1 MVSDG
6 TYVATVDRIEEGR
19 AVVLVERDGE
29 VVEEFLIDADRLPA
43 DAGEGAVL
51 KVELR
56 SGELRD
62 LRADAESTEERRRRL
77 RDRFDRLSERPPDG
91 DAPD

>member
-6 TYVATVDRIEEGR
+6 TYAATVDRIEEGR

-29 VVEEFLIDADRLPA
+29 VVDEFLVDADRLPA
-43 DAGEGAVL
+43 DAGEGTVL
-51 KVELR
+51 EIELR

-62 LRADAESTEERRRRL
+62 LRADPDTTEERRRRL

-91 DAPD
+91 DDPD